1 MKKLSIFF
9 LCAAGCAAA
18 PEPPPGLD
26 LSTATLIDLSYTYDD
41 ETLYWPT
48 SPTDFILEELDYG
61 TSEDGYFYAAYSF
74 CTPEH
79 GGTHLDAP
87 IHFAEGGRTAG
98 EIPVRQLIAPGVVID
113 MSKQASHNPDARLR
127 TVAEIISHS
136 WMDATCSSTSAG
148 KRIF

>member
-61 TSEDGYFYAAYSF
+61 PSEDGYFYAAYSF
-74 CTPEH
+74 GC
-79 GGTHLDAP
+79 GSFGTARIVYFLSDLTVQ
-87 IHFAEGGRTAG
+87 RSLV
-98 EIPVRQLIAPGVVID
+98 VRLVRG
-113 MSKQASHNPDARLR
+113 
-127 TVAEIISHS
+127 
-136 WMDATCSSTSAG
+136 
-148 KRIF
+148 

>member
-74 CTPEH
+74 GCRSY
-79 GGTHLDAP
+79 
-87 IHFAEGGRTAG
+87 IYN
-98 EIPVRQLIAPGVVID
+98 GVNNL
-113 MSKQASHNPDARLR
+113 QAHYRWYVTD
-127 TVAEIISHS
+127 
-136 WMDATCSSTSAG
+136 C
-148 KRIF
+148 F